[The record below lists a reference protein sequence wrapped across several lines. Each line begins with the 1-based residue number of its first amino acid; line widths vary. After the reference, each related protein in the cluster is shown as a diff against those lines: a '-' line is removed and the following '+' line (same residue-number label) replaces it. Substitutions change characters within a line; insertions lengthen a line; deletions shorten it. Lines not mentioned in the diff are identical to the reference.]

1 MFFHD
6 QFHLNVSKNRKKEKK
21 NYNAAKIKNLQILL
35 GLLADCE
42 KKIPTELLQK
52 NAADKSPIKF

>member
-42 KKIPTELLQK
+42 KKFQLNCFKKTQLINLR
-52 NAADKSPIKF
+52 